1 MAKIMTKAIENKL
14 KKNYEKNQEAEGSLD
29 FKPELK
35 LFGGSACTWL
45 ISEYDEESQLFF
57 GLADLGMG
65 FPEMG
70 WISKQE
76 LESVRFPPFNLPI
89 ERDRYFSPEKKLA
102 EYAKEAKEAQR
113 IVS

>member
-1 MAKIMTKAIENKL
+1 MAKLMTKAIENKL
-14 KKNYEKNQEAEGSLD
+14 KKNFEANMELGELD

-35 LFGGSACTWL
+35 LFGGSDCTWL
-45 ISEYDEESQLFF
+45 ISEYDEENQLFF

-70 WISKQE
+70 WISKTE
-76 LESVRFPPFNLPI
+76 LESARFQFGLGI
-89 ERDRYFSPEKKLA
+89 ERDMYFKADKKLA
-102 EYAKEAKEAQR
+102 EYAKEAKQAQR